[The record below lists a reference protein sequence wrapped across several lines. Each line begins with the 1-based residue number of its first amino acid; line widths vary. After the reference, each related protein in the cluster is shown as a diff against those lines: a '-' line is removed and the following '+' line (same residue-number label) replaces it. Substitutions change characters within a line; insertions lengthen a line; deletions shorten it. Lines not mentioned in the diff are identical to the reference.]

1 MIGKNIVSKLGNLAS
16 NVHILNKQIASFSVW
31 KNPTNYLPEKAKFPS
46 PKELFPKDNENS
58 WKTLNDLTP
67 SLFKDVQGFKEKQVQ
82 RAAYM
87 QIAKPN
93 GQMYHIFDASKMPL
107 GRMCQK
113 IAFFLQGKHR
123 PTFKNCDQV
132 TYDNIIVVN
141 AANIMLT
148 GKKALLKTV
157 KYHTGFVGGLK
168 EKSYKFFLTEK
179 PEQLVFYCI
188 SKMLP
193 KNLKRR
199 DLLKKVEIYRDFQHE
214 KQGLPNFVPY
224 TEKETFDQYFNP
236 FVHNFEDLVIKF
248 QSSKETPKELE
259 GIKKEIDPEITLP
272 FNQRSKIFKL
282 NAHNRRV
289 MKQWKMYYR
298 RLRRYKVHKIK
309 APKNRDPNLSNKSFM
324 ITSDRQ
330 IKDFNLHNRI
340 VPEEVPED
348 DDEIMRT
355 IPRQGGGSATAGPA
369 KPAGGNANAGAAAAK
384 GGKQGGKK

>member
-1 MIGKNIVSKLGNLAS
+1 MIGKNIISKLGNIAS
-16 NVHILNKQIASFSVW
+16 NAHILNKQIASFSVW
-31 KNPTNYLPEKAKFPS
+31 KNPTNYLPEKAKFPT

-67 SLFKDVQGFKEKQVQ
+67 SLFKDVQGFQDKQVQ

-123 PTFKNCDQV
+123 PTFRNCDQV

-214 KQGLPNFVPY
+214 RQGLPNFVPY
-224 TEKETFDQYFNP
+224 TEKSTFDQYFNP
-236 FVHNFEDLVIKF
+236 FVHNFEDLVIKY
-248 QSSKETPKELE
+248 QSSQETPKEFE
-259 GIKKEIDPEITLP
+259 GVKKDIDPEITIP

-309 APKNRDPNLSNKSFM
+309 APKNRDPNLSNMSFM

-330 IKDFNLHNRI
+330 IKDYNLHNRI

-348 DDEIMRT
+348 DDEIMRN
-355 IPRQGGGSATAGPA
+355 IPRPGGGTATDGPA
-369 KPAGGNANAGAAAAK
+369 KPAGGNANAAQK
-384 GGKQGGKK
+384 GGKQAGKK